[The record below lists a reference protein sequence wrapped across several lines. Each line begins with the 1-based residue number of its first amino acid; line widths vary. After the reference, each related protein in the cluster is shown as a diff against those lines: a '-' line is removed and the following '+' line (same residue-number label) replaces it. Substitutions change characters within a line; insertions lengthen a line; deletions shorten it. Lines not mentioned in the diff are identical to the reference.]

1 MSGGA
6 RERTRHVLREAYL
19 RGRRLISGALVER
32 RWGIETAREVDLEAL
47 GLSSEHRVRYEPS
60 GWLDL
65 RRILKPADVGPG
77 DVFVDLGAGKG
88 RILLQAARYPFKRVV
103 GVELSPRL
111 AAVAQENIVASRES
125 LCCRDI
131 EVVVADAVEYEIPDD
146 ATVIYMYNPFS
157 GPVFE
162 AVVDNLLASV
172 ARRPRRVRVVYRT
185 PLERERLEAT
195 GRFTLERSVAGLRP
209 GRAWAQ
215 KMSIRMYVV
224 EPEEVP

>member
-1 MSGGA
+1 M
-6 RERTRHVLREAYL
+6 LRAAYL
-19 RGRRLISGALVER
+19 RGRRLISGTLFER
-32 RWGIETAREVDLEAL
+32 RRGIETAREVDLEAL

-65 RRILKPADVGPG
+65 RRILKPDDVGLS

-88 RILLQAARYPFKRVV
+88 RILLQAGRYPFTRVI

-111 AAVAQENIVASRES
+111 AAVARENVAASRDS
-125 LCCRDI
+125 LRCRDI
-131 EVVVADAVEYEIPDD
+131 EVVVADAVEYEIPDE

-172 ARRPRRVRVVYRT
+172 ARCPRRVRVLYRT
-185 PLERERLEAT
+185 PMEHEHLEAT
-195 GRFTLERSVAGLRP
+195 GRFRLERSVAGLRP

-224 EPEEVP
+224 EPEETL